1 MAGEGIPESRSA
13 YGDELR
19 QRREAAGLTQEG
31 LSERAIMSRTHIAHI
46 EAGRRKPSLE
56 DARRLDQ
63 VLETGGVFERFLPTL
78 DNRLLAGHFEAVAQ
92 FEKQATMIREYG
104 SSLVPG
110 LLQTEAYMRAVFR
123 SGFPPK
129 SDERCDKAVVT
140 RLERARILD
149 DPVLPVMWVL
159 LDEAVLR
166 RPIGGPA
173 VMAEQL
179 GHIAEL
185 GERERIRAHVLP
197 FGVGVHPLLAGA
209 LTLMWFDDAPPLA
222 YVEGLKSGSL
232 LELPTVVHQCQSAY
246 DLALGDALSH
256 RESLALIRAVAEEYE
271 HGQE

>member
-1 MAGEGIPESRSA
+1 MTNKPIPESRSA

-19 QRREAAGLTQEG
+19 QRREAVGLTQES

-46 EAGRRKPSLE
+46 EAGRRKPSLD

-78 DNRLLAGHFEAVAQ
+78 NNRLLAGHFETVAD

-104 SSLVPG
+104 SKLVPG
-110 LLQTEAYMRAVFR
+110 LLQNEAYMRAIFG
-123 SGFPPK
+123 SDFPPK
-129 SDERCDKAVVT
+129 SQEQCDKAVVT
-140 RLERARILD
+140 RLERAQILE
-149 DPVLPVMWVL
+149 DPVSPVLWAL

-179 GHIAEL
+179 RHIAGL
-185 GERERIRAHVLP
+185 GEGGRIRVYVLP
-197 FGVGVHPLLAGA
+197 FAGGVHPLLEGT
-209 LTLMWFDDAPPLA
+209 LKLMWFDDAPPLA
-222 YVEGLKSGSL
+222 YVEGLKSGHV
-232 LELPTVVHQCQSAY
+232 LEHPTVVHECQAAY

-256 RESLALIRAVAEEYE
+256 RESLALIRAVAEDYG
-271 HGQE
+271 HDQQ